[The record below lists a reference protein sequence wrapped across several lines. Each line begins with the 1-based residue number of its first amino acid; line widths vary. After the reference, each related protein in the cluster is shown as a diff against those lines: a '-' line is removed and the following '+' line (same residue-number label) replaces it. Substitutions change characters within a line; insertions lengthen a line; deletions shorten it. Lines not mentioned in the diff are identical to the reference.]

1 MPARSSSASTRIR
14 SMSRSGPAV
23 FFPADRTWLTSA
35 LWDDTWTDFGGS
47 AELVDA
53 LQRDPITNAR
63 QVQPDQD
70 AVPPGLT
77 REQQT

>member
-1 MPARSSSASTRIR
+1 MRGGLLGGLPDL
-14 SMSRSGPAV
+14 
-23 FFPADRTWLTSA
+23 FFPADRTWLAWA
-35 LWDDTWTDFGGS
+35 LWDDAWTDFGGS

-53 LQRDPITNAR
+53 LQQDPITNAR

-77 REQQT
+77 RE